1 MMHIT
6 VDDAQ
11 AWWEHAYG
19 VIEDG
24 DYQRARVRRPQEQPY
39 GALVTF
45 VWDPS
50 GVLLHFAQYHKA

>member
-6 VDDAQ
+6 VEDARG
-11 AWWEHAYG
+11 WWEHVSR
-19 VIEDG
+19 VIEAG
-24 DYQRARVRRPQEQPY
+24 GYGAVQVREPQEQSY

-50 GVLLHFAQYHKA
+50 GVVLHFA